1 MSIDSFFFFFKPL
14 YNKQEQISARGG
26 VREISNKLKG
36 KIGLKDD
43 TERTDF
49 RGKVSFIHLKASW
62 PRQILE
68 L

>member
-1 MSIDSFFFFFKPL
+1 MSIDYFFFFKPL
-14 YNKQEQISARGG
+14 YNKQEQSSARGG

-36 KIGLKDD
+36 KTGLKDD

-49 RGKVSFIHLKASW
+49 RGKVNFIHLKASW